1 MSRRNKDKGR
11 LAPFVPMLKD
21 TMKTEAWKA
30 LSHGAR
36 SLYAA
41 LKGRYNSRLQNAV
54 YLSIR
59 VAQKELGSFSRRDNV
74 GRWFHEL
81 KYYGFIVM
89 ESGAC
94 LGVEGRGKA
103 PHYRLT
109 EEWYLGKAPTR
120 DFLNWDGEVFH
131 EQKSPRYYTRKKQN
145 PVPAGEDSLSRQ
157 VRTVN
162 GRSKPNGHKSVPA
175 GEAIHCNGTVPHGE
189 AITSLTTPCAAP
201 VLPCAPAAIPVP
213 DNPWPVYRA
222 MRGLWQDEIY
232 FGSIVRLC
240 GDAVAVA

>member
-1 MSRRNKDKGR
+1 MSRRNKAKGR
-11 LAPFVPMLKD
+11 LPPFVPMLKD
-21 TMKTEAWKA
+21 TMKTEAWKT

-81 KYYGFIVM
+81 QYYGFIVM
-89 ESGAC
+89 ESGAW

-131 EQKSPRYYTRKKQN
+131 EQKRYYARKKQN
-145 PVPAGEDSLSRQ
+145 PVPAGEDSVSRQ
-157 VRTVN
+157 VRTLN

-175 GEAIHCNGTVPHGE
+175 GEAIYCNGTVPHGE
-189 AITSLTTPCAAP
+189 DITSLTTPCSASASTS
-201 VLPCAPAAIPVP
+201 ASASA
-213 DNPWPVYRA
+213 NPWAAYKD
-222 MRGLWQDEIY
+222 MRGLWDEKIY
-232 FGSIVRLC
+232 LGSIVGLCSVQQERL
-240 GDAVAVA
+240 